1 MIASTLT
8 DRFTDNKYARSLV
21 HFGQNLE
28 LYLMY
33 VFYVFMLFIVI
44 IEVFRRYGLSMSSLW
59 SSEAARYSFLYL
71 TYLGI
76 SWAVYQRVHIRITA
90 IYDLVSDRVEGYLYV
105 LSDVVLFLFGAY
117 AIWYT
122 IPLIQASLEFGS
134 LTQALRIN
142 RAFAQFAIPVGMAL
156 MMLRVVQRT
165 YYDIKDIR
173 AGREVYQGENVFA
186 EALAEEAAKL
196 EEEREVE

>member
-1 MIASTLT
+1 MSSTTIGWLA
-8 DRFTDNKYARSLV
+8 DNKYARNLV
-21 HFGQNLE
+21 QFSQNFE

-33 VFYVFMLFIVI
+33 VFYVFMLFVVIV
-44 IEVFRRYGLSMSSLW
+44 EVFRRYGLSMSSLW

-90 IYDLVSDRVEGYLYV
+90 IYDLVSDRVEGYLYL

-122 IPLIQASLEFGS
+122 IPLIQTSLEFNS

-142 RAFAQFAIPVGMAL
+142 RAFAQFAIPTGMGL
-156 MMLRVVQRT
+156 MMIRVVQRT
-165 YYDIKDIR
+165 YYDIKDVR
-173 AGREVYQGENVFA
+173 AGRQPYQGENVFA
-186 EALAEEAAKL
+186 DTLEEEAAKL
-196 EEEREVE
+196 EEEQ